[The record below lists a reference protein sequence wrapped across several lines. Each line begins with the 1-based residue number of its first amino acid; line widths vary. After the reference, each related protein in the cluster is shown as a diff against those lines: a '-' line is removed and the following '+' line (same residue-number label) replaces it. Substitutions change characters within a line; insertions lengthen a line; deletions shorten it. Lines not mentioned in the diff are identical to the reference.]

1 MPAERSV
8 PTARHSHVGLVVAD
22 LAPAVAFYAE
32 LTGARTVHLM
42 EIPEFGIRNV
52 FVSAGP
58 DVFIELIESPSERG
72 LRVLGETYRPGEQ
85 ILAMETDDLDATIA
99 GLSRR
104 GADVTALPPTATLPF
119 PRGWVSRDGVPRA
132 TRGDLPIELLP
143 AGTVAQLVERC
154 EVREPAN
161 LTG

>member
-1 MPAERSV
+1 
-8 PTARHSHVGLVVAD
+8 
-22 LAPAVAFYAE
+22 
-32 LTGARTVHLM
+32 
-42 EIPEFGIRNV
+42 
-52 FVSAGP
+52 
-58 DVFIELIESPSERG
+58 
-72 LRVLGETYRPGEQ
+72 
-85 ILAMETDDLDATIA
+85 METDDLDATIA

-119 PRGWVSRDGVPRA
+119 PRGWVSRDGVSRA